1 MKKKLKTILN
11 GDNLDKML
19 VLKTLLTTAVEDY
32 DRSLATY
39 AQLNDDKTFSKVS
52 KEVDEMMNR
61 RLKLSNILQT
71 LNKRIENLVI
81 DWYDGIDR
89 ES

>member
-81 DWYDGIDR
+81 DCYDGIDG